1 MRKIWKVREQDVE
14 KRKRLSECLRISE
27 ITSQILLN
35 RGIGDPDAARAFLA
49 CRMSS
54 SHHPNLLKDIEK
66 AVRRIK
72 KAVSRG
78 ERILVYG
85 DYDVDGI
92 TGVTL
97 LYSTLRSLGG
107 NAEYYIPN
115 RLEEGYGLNL
125 AAMNAAHKRK
135 VSLIVTVDCGI
146 TSFREIEYAN
156 RLKIDVIV
164 TDHHELSDGGLP
176 NAYSVINPLRHD
188 CRYPFKHLSGVGL
201 AYKLASLLL
210 EGTNHVPED
219 FLDLVALGTVA
230 DIVPQVDENRILTKH
245 GLFRLNRTRRPGL
258 RALIEVA
265 GLNGRDI
272 SIGHIGFILGPR
284 INAMGRIGSPEIAL
298 RLLLTDDD
306 GEARDLAK
314 ILDTENR
321 KRQRIEAQILNEA
334 IAKVEREVN
343 FKHHRVI
350 VLESANWHPGVIGIV
365 ASRIAERF
373 YRPTILIS
381 TAGKVGKGSGRSI
394 QNFHLFEALLK
405 CREHL
410 LGFGGHECACG
421 VTIEKGKIAQFR
433 DAINELASH
442 DMKEEDLLPKLDIDM
457 EVPLGALK
465 EDVLDELENLSPF
478 GPENPRPVL
487 SSSGLVVKDIPRL
500 IGKSGFKL
508 LVTDGKSTCEAVSF
522 GRQEFQLPQIGS
534 TVDLA
539 YIPAVN
545 TWQGIPSLQLE
556 LKDIK

>member
-1 MRKIWKVREQDVE
+1 
-14 KRKRLSECLRISE
+14 
-27 ITSQILLN
+27 
-35 RGIGDPDAARAFLA
+35 
-49 CRMSS
+49 
-54 SHHPNLLKDIEK
+54 
-66 AVRRIK
+66 
-72 KAVSRG
+72 
-78 ERILVYG
+78 
-85 DYDVDGI
+85 
-92 TGVTL
+92 
-97 LYSTLRSLGG
+97 
-107 NAEYYIPN
+107 
-115 RLEEGYGLNL
+115 
-125 AAMNAAHKRK
+125 
-135 VSLIVTVDCGI
+135 
-146 TSFREIEYAN
+146 
-156 RLKIDVIV
+156 
-164 TDHHELSDGGLP
+164 LP

-334 IAKVEREVN
+334 
-343 FKHHRVI
+343 
-350 VLESANWHPGVIGIV
+350 
-365 ASRIAERF
+365 
-373 YRPTILIS
+373 ILIS